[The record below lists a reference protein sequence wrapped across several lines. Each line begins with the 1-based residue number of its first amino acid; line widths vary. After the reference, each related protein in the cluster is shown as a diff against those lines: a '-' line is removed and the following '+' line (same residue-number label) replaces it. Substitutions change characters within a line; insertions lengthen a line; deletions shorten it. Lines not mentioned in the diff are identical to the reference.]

1 MKYRLPLIFIT
12 LLFIFG
18 CQSNQPAEKTV
29 YEVKQVKTLDLSKY
43 PATPPEHLLNL
54 LFIHHSCGGHWL
66 ADKGP
71 SAGENCIYDTHPN
84 GGGLRRI
91 LEQNNYKVHE
101 ASYNSIL
108 GNKTDILDW
117 PSKIKNQMDR
127 ILKTRM
133 QDELLPEGEKN
144 HIVMFKSCFPN
155 NNFPDDASVQ
165 RAKEAYK
172 SLLPVFEKHPAIL
185 FVAVTAPPLV
195 RPYETSN
202 PLKAF
207 VKKIL
212 GRYKDV
218 PSIGRRARYFNNW
231 LKDTESGWLSQYPLK
246 NVVVFDYY
254 DALTKNGKSNWAEFP
269 TRQGRDSHP
278 SSEGNAIAAREFVPF
293 LNRAVNRAGL
303 VDAN

>member
-1 MKYRLPLIFIT
+1 MRYGLT
-12 LLFIFG
+12 LVFFVILLSSAG
-18 CQSNQPAEKTV
+18 CQSNQPVEKST

-43 PATPPEHLLNL
+43 PDTPPNHTLNL

-71 SAGENCIYDTHPN
+71 SAGEDCIYDTHPN
-84 GGGLRRI
+84 GGGLRRL

-101 ASYNSIL
+101 ASYNSII

-117 PSKIKNQMDR
+117 PSKFKNQMDR

-172 SLLPVFEKHPAIL
+172 SLLPVFEKHPATL

-195 RPYETSN
+195 SPYETKN

-207 VKKIL
+207 VKKLL

-218 PSIGRRARYFNNW
+218 PAIGRRARYFNNW
-231 LKDTESGWLSQYPLK
+231 LKDIETGWLSQYPLK

-254 DALTKNGKSNWAEFP
+254 DILTKKGKSNWTEYP
-269 TRQGRDSHP
+269 TRGGRDSHP
-278 SSEGNAIAAREFVPF
+278 SSEGNSLAAREFVPF
-293 LNRAVNRAGL
+293 LNRAVRRAGI
-303 VDAN
+303 